1 MKFAF
6 YFGRKIVI
14 FLEIYEVCQLFF
26 AHARI
31 IRVCAKKKPKYIEYV
46 CNV

>member
-1 MKFAF
+1 MCILFWAKDSDF
-6 YFGRKIVI
+6 

-31 IRVCAKKKPKYIEYV
+31 IRVRAKKKPKYIEYV
-46 CNV
+46 CSV